1 MEFLNVDFHLGW
13 ASWKTGMDE
22 SAADRLQVYARNSMR
37 YRAYRLSK
45 PTASHLNPESKI
57 QSGAPECIR
66 WGLVSLPLVLNL
78 TCHRSTPDVAR
89 DSRPMA
95 FGRRVSR
102 SETVESQR
110 LLKNASVRWSFHRNL
125 CHRLLWAPRS

>member
-22 SAADRLQVYARNSMR
+22 SAADRLQVYARNSTR
-37 YRAYRLSK
+37 HRAYRLSI

-78 TCHRSTPDVAR
+78 
-89 DSRPMA
+89 
-95 FGRRVSR
+95 
-102 SETVESQR
+102 R
-110 LLKNASVRWSFHRNL
+110 LPHLSPFH
-125 CHRLLWAPRS
+125 S